1 MSYYL
6 KYLKYKQKYLDLKNL
21 DLFSGISL
29 GNYNYKDLEG
39 GVLGTRSVPLRGTLV
54 PLGPY
59 ETENPFLVENEFLE
73 DIANHWC
80 DNVSITSF
88 SPPISKDGAATNEKE
103 DISKKEAQDGYY
115 LNYEKK
121 KINGNTYSYEYNDHD
136 SHHSHIHIINAIDR
150 KTNFEITYILKINFE
165 YYKIPEDVMSAI
177 RQTTR
182 SDQDIINILG
192 EYIHVNGIHN
202 LKTLD
207 FIQRIHRFNYT
218 ELTEVIEELKL
229 QGRIAILLLPYV
241 QAQERK
247 QMQERKQKRE
257 REQEREQ
264 EQERERERERKERE
278 RIRERAALGEPE
290 RIKKAQER
298 EQKQIEQDRAA
309 LQLAIQNNSRLKKVL
324 FDDD

>member
-39 GVLGTRSVPLRGTLV
+39 GVLGTRSVPL
-54 PLGPY
+54 GPY
-59 ETENPFLVENEFLE
+59 DTENPFLVENELLE
-73 DIANHWC
+73 VIANFWC
-80 DNVSITSF
+80 NNVSITSF
-88 SPPISKDGAATNEKE
+88 SPPISKDCAATNEKE

-121 KINGNTYSYEYNDHD
+121 KINGNGNTYSYEYNSHD
-136 SHHSHIHIINAIDR
+136 SFSNHIHIINAIER
-150 KTNFEITYILKINFE
+150 KTNFEITYILKINCK

-192 EYIHVNGIHN
+192 EYIHVNGIN
-202 LKTLD
+202 TLIKD

-241 QAQERK
+241 QAQEQGEQR
-247 QMQERKQKRE
+247 ERKRE
-257 REQEREQ
+257 REREQ
-264 EQERERERERKERE
+264 EQERTQAQEREREREEREERE
-278 RIRERAALGEPE
+278 RKREKKAPE
-290 RIKKAQER
+290 RIDKARER
-298 EQKQIEQDRAA
+298 ERVQIEQDRAA

-324 FDDD
+324 VDDDDD